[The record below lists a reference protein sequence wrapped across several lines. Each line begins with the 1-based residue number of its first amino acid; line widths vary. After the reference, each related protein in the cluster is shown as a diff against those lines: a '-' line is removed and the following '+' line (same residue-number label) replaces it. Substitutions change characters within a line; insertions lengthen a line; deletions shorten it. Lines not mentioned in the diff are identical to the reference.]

1 MEYKEFYILRL
12 DQWLSQNR
20 GELFLEK
27 YKNFFVFS
35 GLKLERSI
43 PENIRKN
50 FFENNMGVFKVGGR
64 KFHSPKYKG
73 K

>member
-12 DQWLSQNR
+12 DQWLSQ
-20 GELFLEK
+20 
-27 YKNFFVFS
+27 
-35 GLKLERSI
+35 
-43 PENIRKN
+43 NIRKN